1 VKYFV
6 SPPGPTDW
14 KLDPNQFREA
24 VVSRWPGAQIR
35 DVGDAHRT
43 AALDVRLDVDGKQV
57 DGTLSRDG
65 LAIALDADV
74 QSSAR
79 VARWLRSIVPD
90 SQPLV
95 FYDEGY
101 SADVALTADTT
112 EDELTRPFL
121 VH

>member
-1 VKYFV
+1 MKYFV

-14 KLDPNQFREA
+14 KLDADQFREA
-24 VVSRWPGAQIR
+24 VVRRWPGAQVK
-35 DVGDAHRT
+35 DVGDSQRT
-43 AALDVRLDVDGKQV
+43 AALDVRLDVDGTQV

-65 LAIALDADV
+65 LAVALDADV

-79 VARWLRSIVPD
+79 FARWLRSIVPD

-112 EDELTRPFL
+112 EEDLTRPFL

>member
-14 KLDPNQFREA
+14 RLDPDQFRDA
-24 VVSRWPGAQIR
+24 VVRRWPGAQVR
-35 DVGDAHRT
+35 DVTDAQRT
-43 AALDVRLDVDGKQV
+43 AALDVRLDVDGKPV

-65 LAIALDADV
+65 LAVALDAGV
-74 QSSAR
+74 RSSAR
-79 VARWLRSIVPD
+79 FARWLRSIAPD

-95 FYDEGY
+95 FYDEGC
-101 SADVALTADTT
+101 SADVPPTSDTT
-112 EDELTRPFL
+112 EEELARPFL